1 MQCMSRE
8 YGLQR
13 ALDEEI
19 LARAAREQRT
29 LISADM
35 DFGFLMASRRHPW
48 PSVVLLRR
56 LAFHRA
62 EFVVT
67 LLLANL
73 PQLAEALEQGSLVV
87 LEEKRASLEALLD
100 RERAG
105 HERSASERSEL
116 RRLAQEGT
124 ARTRRMRARI
134 PVRHR
139 SRA

>member
-1 MQCMSRE
+1 VKFLVDMMLSTRVAEGLRIAEHDAVHARE

-35 DFGFLMASRRHPW
+35 DFGFLLASRHLPS

-56 LAFHRA
+56 LASHRA
-62 EFVVT
+62 EFVVA

-87 LEEKRASLEALLD
+87 LEENRI
-100 RERAG
+100 RV
-105 HERSASERSEL
+105 
-116 RRLAQEGT
+116 RRLPIRG
-124 ARTRRMRARI
+124 
-134 PVRHR
+134 
-139 SRA
+139 S